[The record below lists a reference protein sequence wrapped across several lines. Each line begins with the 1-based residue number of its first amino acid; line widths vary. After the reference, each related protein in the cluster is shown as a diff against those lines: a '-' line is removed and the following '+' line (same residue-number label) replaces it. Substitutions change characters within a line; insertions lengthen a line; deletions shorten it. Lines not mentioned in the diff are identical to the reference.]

1 MYMTPSQNYTSGG
14 GNQQSIL
21 VNRASKNAQKAKAQG
36 GTISVNKAQGSSP
49 TALSKK
55 ISYDNSL
62 QVQNFGHAHGSHHQG
77 LS

>member
-14 GNQQSIL
+14 GGGGNQQSSL
-21 VNRASKNAQKAKAQG
+21 VNRASKNAHKAKVQG
-36 GTISVNKAQGSSP
+36 GTITVSKAQGSSP

-62 QVQNFGHAHGSHHQG
+62 QVQNFHGN
-77 LS
+77 